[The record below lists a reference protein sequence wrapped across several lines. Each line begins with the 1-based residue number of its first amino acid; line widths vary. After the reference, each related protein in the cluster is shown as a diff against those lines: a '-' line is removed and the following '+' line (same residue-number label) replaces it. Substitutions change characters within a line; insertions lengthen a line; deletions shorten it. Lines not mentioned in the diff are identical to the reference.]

1 MHGKRVTKK
10 EMDKNNNEETNKKY
24 KEVQKWAKRAVAR
37 AKAEAYQHLYK
48 VMETPDGLNMALR
61 IAKQRSKNS
70 KDITQPKTIKDE
82 QGNVL
87 KEDED
92 INSRWHRY
100 FCKLLNEENES
111 QERGRPRSIQKGG
124 KGNHRR

>member
-1 MHGKRVTKK
+1 MGKASSGKSKSRGLSTSVKSNGNT
-10 EMDKNNNEETNKKY
+10 
-24 KEVQKWAKRAVAR
+24 
-37 AKAEAYQHLYK
+37 
-48 VMETPDGLNMALR
+48 DGLNMALR

-70 KDITQPKTIKDE
+70 KDITQPKIIKDE